1 MRINYNISA
10 MLASNELNR
19 NNDTLATSIQKLSS
33 GLKINSA
40 ADDAAGLSIAK
51 KMNAQ
56 IEGLKQANRN
66 SEDGISIVNTA
77 DGAMAEIQ
85 DILQRMNELSVQA
98 ANGTNSTSDR
108 SYIQE
113 EINQMVQEI
122 DRIADT
128 SQFNSQNLLD
138 GTYALKGYTNSEN
151 MKVFSYSDYVN
162 TGTYTID
169 SVSYT
174 YYVNTTVD
182 KENNRT
188 TEDSYEINDVDAVK
202 ASLGDRFPEGSTV
215 TSDNDI
221 ITIKGDNNFEIKLSV
236 NNRNAVDKR
245 ADGTMLSTT
254 STSISY
260 YITSS
265 YQNVVVV
272 DESSNSRYNLS
283 LLDYVKESDKDWST
297 TGTATI
303 DDNNFHTLS
312 GELVEA
318 GAIDASRYVTNIS
331 YSVDDAYEKPSVD
344 ITLDNGSI
352 VKYRLEYSLEEQLA
366 DYANYDEK
374 DVSKYTYDSTNQ
386 TYSVYLNGSETVS
399 YTVPKSELEEPLN
412 TYLNHTTYSE
422 KADYTVGTKDDDTD
436 SIELDITNKGGMRLQ
451 VGSNEGQVIEV
462 VLPSMNT
469 VYMGINKLDLTTEE
483 KATEAIDK
491 VSKAL
496 SYVSAV
502 RAKVGA
508 YENRLEHT
516 VTNLD
521 TTEENMTSAY
531 SRIMDVDMAE
541 EMTTYSTFQ
550 VLVQSAT
557 SMLSQAN
564 ELPQSALQL
573 LQ

>member
-33 GLKINSA
+33 GFKINSA
-40 ADDAAGLSIAK
+40 ADDAAGLAIAK

-77 DGAMAEIQ
+77 DGAMGEIEN
-85 DILQRMNELSVQA
+85 ILQRMNELSVQA

-113 EINQMVQEI
+113 EINQMVEEI
-122 DRIADT
+122 DRIANT

-138 GTYALKGYTNSEN
+138 GTFALKGYTSSEN
-151 MKVFSYSDYVN
+151 VKVFSYSDYVN

-169 SVSYT
+169 SISYT

-182 KENNRT
+182 TNNNRT
-188 TEDSYEINDVDAVK
+188 SEETYEINELDAIK
-202 ASLGDRFPEGSTV
+202 ANLGDRFPEGANV
-215 TSDNDI
+215 TSEDDI
-221 ITIKGDNNFEIKLSV
+221 LTISGDNKFEIKLSV
-236 NNRNAVDKR
+236 NNRNPVEKNALGEDL
-245 ADGTMLSTT
+245 TSTT
-254 STSISY
+254 TSISY

-272 DESSNSRYNLS
+272 DEETNSRFNLS
-283 LLDYVKESDKDWST
+283 LLDYVRESDQTWST
-297 TGTATI
+297 SLPAYVN
-303 DDNNFHTLS
+303 DESFHELS
-312 GELVEA
+312 AELVES
-318 GAIDASRYVTNIS
+318 GAIDASRYVTGIS
-331 YSVDDAYEKPSVD
+331 YEADFEDPRVK
-344 ITLDNGSI
+344 ITLDNGD
-352 VKYRLEYSLEEQLA
+352 VKDFRLEYSLEEKLA
-366 DYANYDEK
+366 AYANYKEK
-374 DVSKYTYDSTNQ
+374 DVSKYDYDSTNNI
-386 TYSVYLNGSETVS
+386 YNVYLNGSDTVS
-399 YTVPKSELEEPLN
+399 YTVPKEALIDPLD
-412 TYLNHTTYSE
+412 TYLKKTTYTE
-422 KADYTVGTKDDDTD
+422 KSDYTIGTQGDETD
-436 SIELDITNKGGMRLQ
+436 SISLDITNKGGMRLQ

-462 VLPSMNT
+462 ILPSMNT
-469 VYMGINKLDLTTEE
+469 VYMGIDKLDLTTDE

-491 VSKAL
+491 ISKAL
-496 SYVSAV
+496 TYVSAV

-508 YENRLEHT
+508 YENRLQHT

-521 TTEENMTSAY
+521 TTEENMTGAY
-531 SRIMDVDMAE
+531 SRIMDVDMAD

-550 VLVQSAT
+550 VLVQSST
-557 SMLSQAN
+557 SMLAQAN
-564 ELPQSALQL
+564 ELPQSVLQL